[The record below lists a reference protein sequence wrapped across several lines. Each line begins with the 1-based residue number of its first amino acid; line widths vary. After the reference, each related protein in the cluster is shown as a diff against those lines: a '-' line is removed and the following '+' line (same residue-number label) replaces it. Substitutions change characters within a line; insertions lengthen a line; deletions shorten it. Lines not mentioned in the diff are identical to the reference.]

1 MDLTYL
7 LNDIW
12 ETKKLMKT
20 KLGTSSDALVQY
32 PTLIT
37 NFLYTQYNNGYKA
50 GWQSVKGT
58 AYSGNKR
65 QLLSVPSATVTP
77 SWQSDGTKPLL
88 TVLTDAMSNIADIR
102 VEMRNALGI
111 QFEDGCNQF
120 ETYPNYLNVTS
131 AHDSTSR
138 ADQEYQLGYAA
149 GVQDANSSTPQKSPT
164 PIIATSGN
172 TVLITC
178 SSCTSLTWWITS
190 SPTGAKANSHTQTGT
205 TVTFT
210 ITQSDSGKYVR
221 AHSNTNGMNTS
232 DYATSS
238 QLVYVEPSTPSEPEA
253 PAAPTFSTRVSTENI
268 IRVSSPSGTYIK
280 YTINGGASWG
290 TILSNSGTIVIPTS
304 GIAAQNL
311 KAKCYWTNNTSV
323 ESNVTTYQSALP
335 YYDASQPDV
344 PADDI
349 SEVPFYI
356 KATNINGTYQIQAVQ
371 NSFHVSQNTDFSNE
385 VLPVTSASVD
395 KWTLQPNTI
404 YYIKKHFNSTNT
416 LPTSGSLK
424 LTNYT
429 GGMYIH
435 FGGNL
440 LSLHEYDWENST
452 LTSLPDNCFKSMFT
466 DSNWKY
472 SIYDISK
479 LYFPLGGYYAY
490 AQMFKGCTNLL
501 NGPTSIG
508 CAINSHTFYETFYNC
523 TKLTNAA
530 ALTVATIGAN
540 GCQSMYYGC
549 TALTSAPAITSTK
562 IETYGCGSM
571 YYGCT
576 SLTSAGD
583 IAATTIATSGLRAM
597 FQNCSNLVTGPSE
610 LKPYTLTQYC
620 YYYMFSGCKKLKN
633 APDIKATDISKY
645 GCMMEMFYNCTALQ
659 SITVRFLEWSTGSS
673 QTTNWV
679 YGVPSSTGSPT
690 RIFTI
695 EGRGTW
701 DKDEHVGVSGIPSN
715 WKVVDNRVTIGE
727 PEINI

>member
-1 MDLTYL
+1 MTLTEL

-12 ETKKLMKT
+12 EIKKLMQT

-50 GWQSVKGT
+50 GWQSVKVT

-65 QLLSVPSATVTP
+65 QLLSVPSATVTT

-131 AHDSTSR
+131 SHNSTSR

-335 YYDASQPDV
+335 YYDGSQPDV
-344 PADDI
+344 PADDM
-349 SEVPFYI
+349 SAVPFYI
-356 KATNINGTYQIQAVQ
+356 MTTNISSTYEIQATI
-371 NSFHVSQNTDFSNE
+371 NRFHVSTKADFSE
-385 VLPVTSASVD
+385 LVLPAYSSTGPDV
-395 KWTLQPNTI
+395 WTLQPKTI
-404 YYIKKHFNSTNT
+404 YYIKKHFSSTDVPSNC
-416 LPTSGSLK
+416 SFK
-424 LTNYT
+424 LTKYT
-429 GGMYIH
+429 GGMYVH

-440 LSLHEYDWENST
+440 LSLVDSNWENSS
-452 LTSLPDNCFKSMFT
+452 LTELPYGTSGCFRAMFSET
-466 DSNWKY
+466 NWQKA
-472 SIYDISK
+472 ITDISK
-479 LYFPLGGYYAY
+479 LYFPTIPTGEYGY
-490 AQMFKGCTNLL
+490 AQMFSNCQYITEVPTINATEIGKNGCYAMFY
-501 NGPTSIG
+501 G
-508 CAINSHTFYETFYNC
+508 CSGI
-523 TKLTNAA
+523 TKTGDI
-530 ALTVATIGAN
+530 VATTVGYE
-540 GCQSMYYGC
+540 GCR
-549 TALTSAPAITSTK
+549 
-562 IETYGCGSM
+562 
-571 YYGCT
+571 
-576 SLTSAGD
+576 D
-583 IAATTIATSGLRAM
+583 M
-597 FQNCSNLVTGPSE
+597 FYHCSNLKTGPSE
-610 LKPYTLTQYC
+610 LKPLLLAYGSYYQMFDTCSKLVNAPKILATTISATQC
-620 YYYMFSGCKKLKN
+620 MKYMFW
-633 APDIKATDISKY
+633 
-645 GCMMEMFYNCTALQ
+645 NCTALKYISVCFTNWPTNNQ
-659 SITVRFLEWSTGSS
+659 
-673 QTTNWV
+673 QTTNWC
-679 YGVPSSTGSPT
+679 GGNSFSSSGT
-690 RIFTI
+690 FEI
-695 EGRGTW
+695 EGRGLWSTA
-701 DKDEHVGVSGIPSN
+701 DHVGTSGIPNGWIVDDGRGIEFEPSN
-715 WKVVDNRVTIGE
+715 

>member
-1 MDLTYL
+1 MTLTEL
-7 LNDIW
+7 LNSIAN
-12 ETKKLMKT
+12 TKAQMKS
-20 KLGTSSDALVQY
+20 KLGTSSDALDQY

-65 QLLSVPSATVTP
+65 QLLSVTTTTP
-77 SWQSDGTKPLL
+77 SWQGQDTTQLSTLVNVMSGIASIRE
-88 TVLTDAMSNIADIR
+88 AMRD
-102 VEMRNALGI
+102 ALGI
-111 QFEDGCNQF
+111 QFEDGCNVF
-120 ETYPNYLNVTS
+120 STYPDYLTVTS
-131 AHDSTSR
+131 SHNGTSR

-149 GVQDANSSTPQKSPT
+149 GVQDANSTTPQKSPT

-178 SSCTSLTWWITS
+178 SSCTGLTWWITS
-190 SPTGAKANSHTQTGT
+190 SATGDKENSHFQTGT

-221 AHSNTNGMNTS
+221 AYSNTNGMNNS

-238 QLVYVEPSTPSEPEA
+238 QLVYVEPSVPEEPVVEI

-280 YTINGGASWG
+280 YTTNGGASWN
-290 TILSNSGTIVIPTS
+290 TILGNSGTIVIPTS

-311 KAKCYWTNNTSV
+311 QAKCYWANNTSA
-323 ESNVTTYQSALP
+323 ESPLTIYQSALQ

-371 NSFHVSQNTDFSNE
+371 NSFHVSTNTDFSTL
-385 VLPVTSASVD
+385 VTPTTSASVD
-395 KWTLQPNTI
+395 KWTLQPGTI

-416 LPTSGSLK
+416 VPTGGSLK

-440 LSLHEYDWENST
+440 LSLHEFDWENST
-452 LTSLPDNCFKSMFT
+452 LTSLPDNCFQSMFT

-490 AQMFKGCTNLL
+490 SEMFKGCSNLV
-501 NGPTSIG
+501 NGPSTIE
-508 CAINSHTFYETFYNC
+508 CAIGSRTFNGTFYNC

-530 ALTVATIGAN
+530 TITTNSIGAY
-540 GCQSMYYGC
+540 GCQNMYYGCTSLTTAPPIAATRIDSYGCGSMYYGC
-549 TALTSAPAITSTK
+549 TALTSA
-562 IETYGCGSM
+562 
-571 YYGCT
+571 
-576 SLTSAGD
+576 GD
-583 IAATTIATSGLRAM
+583 IAATTIVSSGLRAM

-610 LKPYTLTQYC
+610 LKPVTLTQYC
-620 YYYMFSGCKKLKN
+620 YYYMFKGCKKLKI
-633 APDIKATDISKY
+633 APSIKATDISKY
-645 GCMMEMFYNCTALQ
+645 GCMMEMFYNCTSLE
-659 SITVRFLEWSTGSS
+659 SITVRFPEWSTGSS

-679 YGVPSSTGSPT
+679 YGVPSNTGSPLRT
-690 RIFTI
+690 FTI
-695 EGRGTW
+695 EGNVTW
-701 DKDEHVGVSGIPSN
+701 SHNEHVGVSGIPSN
-715 WKVVDNRVTIGE
+715 WPVEYVE
-727 PEINI
+727 LEEA